1 MTQICFS
8 QSWETDF
15 SLAQQ
20 KALGQNKPLL
30 LVFSGS
36 DWCAPCIK
44 LEKNIWQ
51 SAVFNQFASEELV
64 LYRADF
70 PQKRKNRLSEHLV
83 KSNQKLAEEY
93 NPKGY
98 FPHVVVLDESG
109 NVIGVMG
116 YAKISPEE
124 YIEKIKAV
132 L

>member
-44 LEKNIWQ
+44 LDKNIWQ

-70 PQKRKNRLSEHLV
+70 PQKRKNRLSEQLA

-98 FPHVVVLDESG
+98 FPHVVVLDETG
-109 NVIGVMG
+109 KVLGAMG
-116 YAKISPEE
+116 YANISPEE
-124 YIEKIKAV
+124 YIEKIKGA